1 MPLAP
6 TASGRR
12 ALFACLFLVTALGAL
27 DQTIVATAL
36 PAIVAELGAPS
47 RASWVVTAY
56 ALALTAAM
64 PAAGALGDRFGHRRV
79 LTLSIAVFV
88 AASAACGFAGDVA
101 FLAAA
106 RLAQGLGGA
115 GLLVLPQAVVAGAVP
130 ARERAA
136 FLGPLGAVYAIATVA
151 GPLLGGWLTDVTS
164 WRWVFWLNL
173 PLGAAA
179 VVLVRAAVPAD
190 RGLAGRGRF
199 DTLGA
204 VLLATAATGL
214 VLVTTTAAE
223 TGWNAVTT
231 TAAALTAVTGAVA
244 LGWER
249 RAANPVL
256 PVALLRDRT
265 VRLSCVLALT
275 GGIGLFGVL
284 AYVPTWVQEVYRRL
298 GDHVGAPAA
307 AGHRRDRRRGQH
319 LRVRGAPLGRVAPL
333 PRRGVRVVRRRGRG
347 TGVGRRGAAARGR
360 GPARA
365 AGPGHRAVHADRR
378 RGGAGRGRRPAG
390 RSGHGR
396 TGLRPGDR
404 GDRRRG
410 RARRPGR
417 PGGGRV
423 LRAGVRDRRG
433 VLRGR
438 ARLRTGPPRPKTR
451 IRIIIMIHWCTRPS
465 GVDRR

>member
-6 TASGRR
+6 PRTRRR
-12 ALFACLFLVTALGAL
+12 ALFGCLVLVTALGAL

-47 RASWVVTAY
+47 RVSWVVTAY

-79 LTLSIAVFV
+79 LALSIAVFV
-88 AASAACGFAGDVA
+88 AASAACGFAGDVG

-106 RLAQGLGGA
+106 RLVQGLGGA

-179 VVLVRAAVPAD
+179 AVLVRTAVPAG
-190 RGLAGRGRF
+190 RGHAGRARF

-214 VLVTTTAAE
+214 VLVTTAAAE
-223 TGWNAVTT
+223 TGWNAATT
-231 TAAALTAVTGAVA
+231 TGAALTALAGAAA

-256 PVALLRDRT
+256 PVAVLRDRT
-265 VRLSCVLALT
+265 VRLCCVLALA

-284 AYVPTWVQEVYRRL
+284 AYVPTWVQEVYRTSATTSGLLLLPVTAGIVAGVNASGFAVRRW
-298 GDHVGAPAA
+298 GAWRPFPVAGCALSGGAA
-307 AGHRRDRRRGQH
+307 AA
-319 LRVRGAPLGRVAPL
+319 LASTSAAPL
-333 PRRGVRVVRRRGRG
+333 PIVAALLALLGLGTGLFMQIVVVVAQDAGGPRVVGAVTAGLAFVRE
-347 TGVGRRGAAARGR
+347 TGVTVGAAVLGALV
-360 GPARA
+360 ARA
-365 AGPGHRAVHADRR
+365 AGGSYAPVFTTTAACFA
-378 RGGAGRGRRPAG
+378 AGLLCALALPK
-390 RSGHGR
+390 
-396 TGLRPGDR
+396 
-404 GDRRRG
+404 
-410 RARRPGR
+410 
-417 PGGGRV
+417 
-423 LRAGVRDRRG
+423 
-433 VLRGR
+433 
-438 ARLRTGPPRPKTR
+438 RLLESK
-451 IRIIIMIHWCTRPS
+451 C
-465 GVDRR
+465 